1 MPGVIEIPELSV
13 IVLIGA
19 SGSGKSTFARE
30 HFRPSEILSSDAFR
44 LAVSDDETDQSVTQD
59 AFEALY
65 YIAAKRLKNGRLCV
79 IDATN
84 VKPQDRSGYVALAK
98 RYHVTAVAI
107 VFAPNPEICLAR
119 NLARPHRHVADQV
132 VHTQIASLRQD
143 LDNLRAEGFSEIH
156 YLDPA
161 TDMTVEIVRKPLAC
175 DQRQEHGPF
184 DIIGD
189 VHGCY
194 QEMIE
199 LLQGLGYR
207 PGALALE
214 DPVWGAYTWNHP
226 GGRKAVFVGDLA
238 DRGPRV
244 LESIR
249 AVRNMVVSG
258 NAFAVPGNH
267 DIKFARWLRGETVT
281 TARGLERSIADFQ
294 RLPEPLREPT
304 AAAIAAFLDS
314 PAAHYIFDAGKLVV
328 SHTGLGEDLQGR
340 CSETVRQIA
349 IFGKLVG
356 GTYDRN
362 WAENYRGRA
371 MVVYGHFP
379 IAEPSWING
388 TINIDTGCVF
398 GGRLTAL
405 RYPEIELVSVPAHA
419 VYDEFVKPPD
429 L

>member
-30 HFRPSEILSSDAFR
+30 HFRASEILSSDAFR
-44 LAVSDDETDQSVTQD
+44 LAVSDDESDQSVTQD

-65 YIAAKRLKNGRLCV
+65 YIAAKRLKNARLCA

-98 RYHVTAVAI
+98 RYHVAAVAI
-107 VFAPNPEICLAR
+107 VFSPNPEICLVR
-119 NLARPHRHVADQV
+119 NLARPHRHVAEQV

-143 LDNLRAEGFSEIH
+143 LDTLGTEGFSEIH
-156 YLDPA
+156 YLDA
-161 TDMTVEIVRKPLAC
+161 TSGTTVEILRKPLPC
-175 DQRQEHGPF
+175 NQRRELGPF

-189 VHGCY
+189 LHGCY
-194 QEMIE
+194 LEMTD
-199 LLQGLGYR
+199 LLQTLGYR
-207 PGALALE
+207 PGALTTE
-214 DPVWGAYTWNHP
+214 DPVWGACTWAHP
-226 GGRKAVFVGDLA
+226 AGRKAVFVGDLA

-249 AVRNMVVSG
+249 AVRNMVLSG

-281 TARGLERSIADFQ
+281 TAHGLDRSIADFQ
-294 RLPEPLREPT
+294 KLPEPLREPT
-304 AAAIAAFLDS
+304 AAAVAAFLDS
-314 PAAHYIFDAGKLVV
+314 PASHYVFDGGKLVV

-340 CSETVRQIA
+340 CSETVREIA

-362 WAENYRGRA
+362 WAENYHGPA

-379 IAEPSWING
+379 IAEPSWVNR

-398 GGRLTAL
+398 GERLTAL

>member
-1 MPGVIEIPELSV
+1 MPRVIELPELSV

-30 HFRPSEILSSDAFR
+30 HFRASEILSSDAFR
-44 LAVSDDETDQSVTQD
+44 AAVADDESDQSVTQD

-65 YIAAKRLKNGRLCV
+65 YIAAKRLRNARLCV

-84 VKPQDRSGYVALAK
+84 VKPQDRSGYVELAK
-98 RYHVTAVAI
+98 RYHVAAVAI
-107 VFAPNPEICLAR
+107 VFTPNPEICLAR
-119 NLARPHRHVADQV
+119 NLARLHRNVAEQV
-132 VHTQIASLRQD
+132 VHSQIATLRQD

-161 TDMTVEIVRKPLAC
+161 MDVAVEIVRKPLAC
-175 DQRQEHGPF
+175 NQRQEHGPF

-194 QEMIE
+194 QEMAD

-207 PGALALE
+207 ASELAVE
-214 DPVWGAYTWNHP
+214 DPVWGGCTWTHP
-226 GGRKAVFVGDLA
+226 DGRKAVFVGDLA
-238 DRGPRV
+238 DRGPQV

-249 AVRNMVVSG
+249 AARNMVVSG

-281 TARGLERSIADFQ
+281 TAHGLKRSIADFHA
-294 RLPEPLREPT
+294 LPPALRNP
-304 AAAIAAFLDS
+304 AAAAMAEFLDS
-314 PAAHYIFDAGKLVV
+314 PASHCVFDAGKLVV
-328 SHTGLGEDLQGR
+328 AHAGLGEDLQGR
-340 CSETVRQIA
+340 CSKTVREIA

-356 GTYDRN
+356 GSYDRN
-362 WAENYRGRA
+362 WAEHYRGRA

-379 IAEPSWING
+379 IAEPVWVNG

-405 RYPEIELVSVPAHA
+405 RYPEIELVSVPARG
-419 VYDEFVKPPD
+419 VYDKFIKPAD

>member
-1 MPGVIEIPELSV
+1 MIEVPELSV

-19 SGSGKSTFARE
+19 SGSGKSTFARQ

-44 LAVSDDETDQSVTQD
+44 AAVSGDESDQSVTQD

-65 YIAAKRLKNGRLCV
+65 FIAAKRLKNARLCV

-84 VKPQDRSGYVALAK
+84 VKPPDRSGYVALAK
-98 RYHVTAVAI
+98 QYHVAAVAI
-107 VFAPNPEICLAR
+107 VFSPNPEICLER
-119 NLARPHRHVADQV
+119 NLARPLRHVAEQV

-143 LDNLRAEGFSEIH
+143 LGSLRSEGFSEIH

-161 TDMTVEIVRKPLAC
+161 MDSAVEIVRKPLPC
-175 DQRQEHGPF
+175 NKRQEHGPF

-194 QEMIE
+194 REMTD
-199 LLQGLGYR
+199 LLQVLGYQA
-207 PGALALE
+207 GALPIE
-214 DPVWGAYTWNHP
+214 DPVWGTCTWTHS

-244 LESIR
+244 LASIR

-258 NAFAVPGNH
+258 NAFLVPGNH

-281 TARGLERSIADFQ
+281 SAHRLNRSITDFQ
-294 RLPEPLREPT
+294 ELPQAIQAPT
-304 AAAIAAFLDS
+304 AAAVAAFLDS
-314 PAAHYIFDAGKLVV
+314 PASHYLFDGGKLVV
-328 SHTGLGEDLQGR
+328 AHAGLGEDLQGR
-340 CSETVRQIA
+340 CSETVREIA

-362 WAENYRGRA
+362 WAGNYRGRA
-371 MVVYGHFP
+371 TVVYGHFP
-379 IAEPSWING
+379 ITESAWVNG

-398 GGRLTAL
+398 GERLTAL
-405 RYPEIELVSVPAHA
+405 RYPEMELVSVPAHA
-419 VYDEFVKPPD
+419 VYDVFIKPPD

>member
-1 MPGVIEIPELSV
+1 MARVIEVPELSV

-30 HFRPSEILSSDAFR
+30 HFRASEILSSDAFR
-44 LAVSDDETDQSVTQD
+44 AAVADDESDQSVTQD

-65 YIAAKRLKNGRLCV
+65 YIAAKRLRNARLCV

-84 VKPQDRSGYVALAK
+84 VKPEDRAGYVELAT
-98 RYHVTAVAI
+98 RYHVAALAI
-107 VFAPNPEICLAR
+107 VFSPNPEICLAR
-119 NLARPHRHVADQV
+119 NLARPHRQVAEQV
-132 VHTQIASLRQD
+132 VHTQIASLRRD
-143 LDNLRAEGFSEIH
+143 LDNLHGEGFSQIH
-156 YLDPA
+156 YLDPEMEA
-161 TDMTVEIVRKPLAC
+161 AVTIVRRPLAC
-175 DQRQEHGPF
+175 NKRQEHGPF

-194 QEMIE
+194 EEMAE
-199 LLQGLGYR
+199 LLQALGYR
-207 PGALALE
+207 A
-214 DPVWGAYTWNHP
+214 DTWSHP
-226 GGRKAVFVGDLA
+226 DGRKAVFVGDLA

-244 LESIR
+244 LDSIQ

-267 DIKFARWLRGETVT
+267 DLKFARWLSGETVT
-281 TARGLERSIADFQ
+281 SAHGLNRSIADFQ
-294 RLPEPLREPT
+294 ALPDALGEST
-304 AAAIAAFLDS
+304 AAAIVEFLTHLPS
-314 PAAHYIFDAGKLVV
+314 HYVFDGGKLVV
-328 SHTGLGEDLQGR
+328 SHTGLGADLQGR
-340 CSETVRQIA
+340 CSPTVREIA

-356 GTYDRN
+356 GSYDPN
-362 WAENYRGRA
+362 WAESYRGRA

-379 IAEPSWING
+379 IAEPAWVNG

-405 RYPEIELVSVPAHA
+405 RYPEGELVSVPARA
-419 VYDEFVKPPD
+419 VYDEFIQPVR